1 MNRHSF
7 RFRNQ
12 GKTFGP
18 FRRRHIPHSLQ
29 DLIRRVHPLRTMVVV
44 LGVAIRMVTPHV
56 KGNIQVATH
65 QVVAFRRVDHQ
76 VEVLLQGGSW
86 WFLAGASVSRCR
98 INVLNDESL
107 VYKAKDLVLVKI
119 ETIPVDAAQFRGW
132 KNAFLTKASSIDKT
146 GQNRILQWLL
156 QAFAP
161 DTTREILE
169 ITSAELPR
177 LDAHLASVL
186 MDPRHLK
193 GELGLTFQAYAES
206 EQQRGRAPLGR
217 VLLNMIA
224 KRIFLDHNRGANLT
238 QQSLLELDLHS
249 FSHDG
254 LRVFVDRVEYVLNSI
269 PAELQPQ
276 R

>member
-1 MNRHSF
+1 
-7 RFRNQ
+7 
-12 GKTFGP
+12 
-18 FRRRHIPHSLQ
+18 
-29 DLIRRVHPLRTMVVV
+29 MVVA
-44 LGVAIRMVTPHV
+44 LGVAIWMVTHQV
-56 KGNIQVATH
+56 GAIQVVTH

-161 DTTREILE
+161 DTTREMLE
-169 ITSAELPR
+169 ITSTELPR
-177 LDAHLASVL
+177 LDAHLARLASVL

-269 PAELQPQ
+269 PAELQPSEMTKYTWFYS
-276 R
+276 RMKKV